1 MRNYLSSMILCVL
14 LEFSRRAPSVR
25 PNVLLSYAL
34 LDNDFPH
41 FIGKFRSLMRSLILD
56 SGVFSIQKD
65 GSKFSADE
73 LLQQFKTFTAYSVGN
88 FDLIFNFDRHFG
100 LDSYDAN
107 LEYQIE
113 LEAAGIPVVPV
124 VHNIYHGDV
133 EKIIAR
139 GLPAHKTVA
148 IGQCEGRTVLD
159 NVRPA
164 VMALYDAGARIH
176 FFGSNELNIMANLPI
191 WSCDA
196 TSWSQYTGYGIVLY
210 WNPKSDKFDKAEKI
224 HFPKFLDAK
233 TPCSGQYYGTYGY
246 LRDFEDYLDTNLGL
260 TVSDLL
266 GENGELYRSVANM
279 LYYCLLEKT
288 IAEYQKSLGFEVP
301 E

>member
-1 MRNYLSSMILCVL
+1 MIRLVL
-14 LEFSRRAPSVR
+14 LEFCHRAPSIK

-34 LDNDFPH
+34 LDNDLPH
-41 FIGKFRSLMRSLILD
+41 FIGKFRSLMNSLILD
-56 SGVFSIQKD
+56 SGVFSIQKE
-65 GSKFSADE
+65 GSRFTADE
-73 LLQQFKTFTAYSVGN
+73 LFLQFKTFAAYSDGN

-107 LEYQIE
+107 LEYQLD

-176 FFGSNELNIMANLPI
+176 FFGSNEFNIMANLPI

-196 TSWSQYTGYGIVLY
+196 TSWSQYTGYGVVLY
-210 WNPKSDKFDKAEKI
+210 WNSKSNKLDKTERI
-224 HFPKFLDAK
+224 HFPKFQDAK
-233 TPCSGQYYGTYGY
+233 TPSGGQYYGTYGY
-246 LRDFEDYLDTNLGL
+246 LRDFEEYLEANLSL

-266 GENGELYRSVANM
+266 GENDELYRSVANM

-288 IAEYQKSLGFEVP
+288 ISEHQKALGFEVP

>member
-1 MRNYLSSMILCVL
+1 MILFVL
-14 LEFSRRAPSVR
+14 LEFCRRAPSVR

-34 LDNDFPH
+34 LDNNFQH
-41 FIGKFRSLMRSLILD
+41 FIGKFRGLMRSLILD
-56 SGVFSIQKD
+56 SGVFSIQKE
-65 GSKFSADE
+65 GSRFSADE
-73 LLQQFKTFTAYSVGN
+73 LLPQFKTFAAYSVDN

-148 IGQCEGRTVLD
+148 IGQCEGRTVL
-159 NVRPA
+159 NKVRPA
-164 VMALYDAGARIH
+164 VMALYEAGARIH
-176 FFGSNELNIMANLPI
+176 FFGSNEFNLIANLPI

-196 TSWSQYTGYGIVLY
+196 TSWSQYAGYGLVLY
-210 WNPKSDKFDKAEKI
+210 WNPKSDKFDKTERL
-224 HFPKFLDAK
+224 HFPKFQNAK
-233 TPCSGQYYGTYGY
+233 TPSGGQYYGTYGY
-246 LRDFEDYLDTNLGL
+246 LRDFEEYLEANLGL
-260 TVSDLL
+260 TIPDLI
-266 GENGELYRSVANM
+266 GEKSELYQSVANM
-279 LYYCLLEKT
+279 LYYCLLEEV
-288 IAEYQKSLGFEVP
+288 IARQQRALGFEVP